1 MGTVTVM
8 GCAGSKKAAAEA
20 KGPTTAEKTDTV
32 TGKVPH
38 AQSPHTLEALY
49 TVNKHKLGEGAYGV
63 VKDGVAKED
72 GEHVKKGQHVAIK
85 FIDKD
90 KLQPEDKAA
99 LHDEIIINQAMHH
112 PGIVEMYDYFEDKD
126 QMVIIMEACKGGELF
141 DRIIEKGHFS
151 ERMAAET
158 MEEAC
163 SALMYMHANGI
174 CHRDLKPENLLYEN
188 DDEDAA
194 IKLADFGLASIE
206 EKHRVGH
213 DVMSTQCGT
222 PGYIA
227 PEILQGKAYNHAVD
241 MWAMGV
247 IFYIM
252 MSGLVP
258 FPDDDD
264 QDDLVK
270 RGEYD
275 FEDENWED
283 VSEGAKDLVR
293 GLLTVDPK
301 KRLTAKEVIDSDWIQ
316 KKSKH
321 SRASL
326 KHTNT
331 TRLAETH
338 AKLKAKQHLKA
349 EITEVKAAIKLMHML
364 PFKAGGFKPK

>member
-1 MGTVTVM
+1 
-8 GCAGSKKAAAEA
+8 
-20 KGPTTAEKTDTV
+20 
-32 TGKVPH
+32 VPH
-38 AQSPHTLEALY
+38 AVSPHTLEALY

-63 VKDGVAKED
+63 VKDGQAKED

-85 FIDKD
+85 FIDKA

-112 PGIVEMYDYFEDKD
+112 PSIVEMYDYFEDAKE
-126 QMVIIMEACKGGELF
+126 MVIIMEACKGGELF

-163 SALMYMHANGI
+163 SALLYMHANGI
-174 CHRDLKPENLLYEN
+174 CHRDLKPENLLFEN

-227 PEILQGKAYNHAVD
+227 PEILKGQAYSHAVD

-270 RGEYD
+270 KGEYD
-275 FEDENWED
+275 FEDENWEG
-283 VSEGAKDLVR
+283 VSEAAKDLVR
-293 GLLTVDPK
+293 GLLQVDPA
-301 KRLTAKEVIDSDWIQ
+301 KRLTAKQVIDSEFIV

-326 KHTNT
+326 KHTAST
-331 TRLAETH
+331 TLKDTS

-349 EITEVKAAIKLMHML
+349 EITEVKAAIKLMHMMKSF
-364 PFKAGGFKPK
+364 PKALKP